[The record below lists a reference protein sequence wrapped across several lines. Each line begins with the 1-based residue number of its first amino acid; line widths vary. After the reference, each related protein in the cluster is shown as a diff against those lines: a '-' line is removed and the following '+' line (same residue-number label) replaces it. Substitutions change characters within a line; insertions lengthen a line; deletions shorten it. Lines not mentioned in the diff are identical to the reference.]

1 MYTNTQKSNIHP
13 TTLKSIRP
21 AYYHEPN
28 GVPVFKPTIEQ
39 FSDFYQFILAIQEFN
54 TAGCIKVIPPR
65 KWVKE
70 NVMCK
75 HALNKISIVDPLI
88 QTFSKVTSHPGAYI
102 LHQELNNNQSS
113 YTFKQWQHQ
122 INLTHPLK
130 ETSTTQISNA
140 QKSFDYTQGYHLS
153 SLEHQYWNKLTSN
166 ATIYGAGIPGS
177 LFPSNP
183 KNTWNISKLQNYLT
197 KVKKEFPGINT
208 PFLYFGRFKSTFPWH
223 LEDLDLYSI
232 KHKYCVVS
240 PEILK
245 EHGIP
250 VHKVIHHENEFI
262 ITFPEAYHQGFNFG
276 INVAES
282 VNFGTDSWA
291 KQGKKASYCQCS
303 PNNISPSQIF
313 IDSHLERTATAV
325 GIVHHRKSGK
335 TFEPKIGKIQ
345 PSAGFYYEFFDL
357 SKDIVPLVQSKSP
370 RRIKGGKRLTKRK
383 SNVSQD
389 DRHFISDDVST
400 NTEKGNLGDINSST
414 FFNTFPDLTLSL
426 DFDQNISKQEHSI
439 RECQRVLE
447 KHSTL
452 SKADLPHSA
461 PEHTIPN
468 IEDVLNQPVEFDHKN
483 DDVNDPHFA
492 NEMFQTIDDENDF
505 EISIEDDLKEC
516 LPDNNE
522 DETFGLDI
530 SIEDDLH
537 SQIDEHPDIY
547 GKSNLLENI
556 STSNDLIDINIQKD
570 TFPSSSK
577 DSTRISPKH
586 NELALRISNSMS
598 SYISIEK
605 SITDAEKSFNKCLKN
620 IKLDKVLL
628 VELENSVSLK
638 RKILPNSGPNKKRH
652 KSDKLPVYEKKVK
665 SKESLVNNRRSLKRK
680 SDSFE
685 KSDTDQSIPLRRSKR
700 KLNANEPLGSST
712 SNTAVVVNPLDK
724 PSVTHVTHK
733 RKQQFTPSKDIPIQK
748 RISVQSSSTNSA
760 SDISNWAG
768 ITVKPPSSFE

>member
-1 MYTNTQKSNIHP
+1 MKIISFDYLSLMYTNIQKSNIHP

-232 KHKYCVVS
+232 NYIHKGQWYIVPPTHRKSFEKLADSLFDDEIKDRCPEYLRHKYCVVS

-313 IDSHLERTATAV
+313 IDSHLERKATAV

-345 PSAGFYYEFFDL
+345 PSA
-357 SKDIVPLVQSKSP
+357 DIVPLVQSKSP
-370 RRIKGGKRLTKRK
+370 RRIKEGKRLTKRK

-389 DRHFISDDVST
+389 DRHIISDDVST

-483 DDVNDPHFA
+483 DV
-492 NEMFQTIDDENDF
+492 IDD
-505 EISIEDDLKEC
+505 SQT
-516 LPDNNE
+516 NN
-522 DETFGLDI
+522 
-530 SIEDDLH
+530 S
-537 SQIDEHPDIY
+537 
-547 GKSNLLENI
+547 
-556 STSNDLIDINIQKD
+556 DINRINFD
-570 TFPSSSK
+570 TNPY
-577 DSTRISPKH
+577 
-586 NELALRISNSMS
+586 NSL
-598 SYISIEK
+598 
-605 SITDAEKSFNKCLKN
+605 T
-620 IKLDKVLL
+620 
-628 VELENSVSLK
+628 
-638 RKILPNSGPNKKRH
+638 
-652 KSDKLPVYEKKVK
+652 
-665 SKESLVNNRRSLKRK
+665 
-680 SDSFE
+680 
-685 KSDTDQSIPLRRSKR
+685 
-700 KLNANEPLGSST
+700 
-712 SNTAVVVNPLDK
+712 
-724 PSVTHVTHK
+724 
-733 RKQQFTPSKDIPIQK
+733 
-748 RISVQSSSTNSA
+748 
-760 SDISNWAG
+760 G
-768 ITVKPPSSFE
+768 IFFMH